1 MRGMATLTIA
11 TALTQYNENLDW
23 DTSTV
28 KARLALSA
36 LRFLKVNR
44 AQNMSHVGTSLSFE
58 AIEAEIKAIGAF
70 LDSTNT
76 TNRTSFTSARSRW
89 T

>member
-1 MRGMATLTIA
+1 MAITSIA

-23 DTSTV
+23 DTSET

-36 LRFLKVNR
+36 LRYLKINR
-44 AQNMSHVGTSLSFE
+44 AQNLSHVGSGMTFE
-58 AIEAEIKAIGAF
+58 AITEEIAKIESF
-70 LDSTNT
+70 LNAVKTSNA
-76 TNRTSFTSARSRW
+76 TSFTSARSRW